1 MNVEFPLSLLSFEA
15 TLSISDGQ
23 CLHQMMVFEE
33 DYVTLS
39 YKPLI
44 FKILNQKFYKSD
56 HPPNVGLAKTRN
68 TTQLP
73 YECVYGSADV
83 GEVISSN

>member
-33 DYVTLS
+33 DYVTLT

-44 FKILNQKFYKSD
+44 FKILNQKYYKPD

-73 YECVYGSADV
+73 YKGV
-83 GEVISSN
+83 

>member
-23 CLHQMMVFEE
+23 CLHQLMVFEE
-33 DYVTLS
+33 DYITRS
-39 YKPLI
+39 CKPLI
-44 FKILNQKFYKSD
+44 FKSLNQKYYKPD
-56 HPPNVGLAKTRN
+56 HPPNVGLARTRN

-73 YECVYGSADV
+73 YERVSGSSDA

>member
-1 MNVEFPLSLLSFEA
+1 MNVEFPLSLLSFDV

-33 DYVTLS
+33 DYVTRS

-44 FKILNQKFYKSD
+44 FRILNQKYYKPA

-73 YECVYGSADV
+73 YEGV
-83 GEVISSN
+83 

>member
-1 MNVEFPLSLLSFEA
+1 
-15 TLSISDGQ
+15 
-23 CLHQMMVFEE
+23 MMVFEE

-44 FKILNQKFYKSD
+44 SKILNQKFYKSD
-56 HPPNVGLAKTRN
+56 HPPNGGLAKTRN

-73 YECVYGSADV
+73 YEGV
-83 GEVISSN
+83 

>member
-23 CLHQMMVFEE
+23 CLHQLMVFEE
-33 DYVTLS
+33 DCITRS
-39 YKPLI
+39 CKPLI
-44 FKILNQKFYKSD
+44 FKSLNQKYYKPD
-56 HPPNVGLAKTRN
+56 HPPNVGLARTRN

-73 YECVYGSADV
+73 YERVSGSSDA